1 MILFSRSQSPSR
13 FEKIDIGE
21 DEHRTQT
28 DKNEKTERHADVRY
42 AQKAVAKTVDHIE
55 DGIPH
60 RNGLPNRWQSA
71 DRIEHS
77 AQVRERGQDECRDDG
92 HTVEILGID
101 AVQESR
107 QSEEQ

>member
-1 MILFSRSQSPSR
+1 MILFSRPQSPPGAK
-13 FEKIDIGE
+13 KIDISE
-21 DEHRTQT
+21 DEHCAQA
-28 DKNEKTERHADVRY
+28 DKDEKAERDADVRY

-77 AQVRERGQDECRDDG
+77 AQVRERGQDECRNDR